1 MNTYHQGDEVAV
13 APLGEGDTDTIT
25 VIADG
30 STVEVFADGGQVAMA
45 SRVYFNGQCEEFH
58 LRYTPGVTVLHT
70 NVIAPTMSGFYH
82 LDDVDEGIIR

>member
-1 MNTYHQGDEVAV
+1 MRWRWHHWVR
-13 APLGEGDTDTIT
+13 GDTDTIT

-58 LRYTPGVTVLHT
+58 LHYTPGVTVLHT

-82 LDDVDEGIIR
+82 LDVWMRALSARIH